1 MLSLIGC
8 LGLEIPLNVNAQW
21 SALVHHGAN
30 TASLD
35 AYLHS
40 PSFVKGA
47 TYRVLRGGDGK
58 LGLYHVVQAGG
69 QLDSEMFPES
79 MAIKSFTIAE
89 YEQLLCE
96 RHIDQIIH
104 YDTYDT
110 APSHERTRDP
120 LGAHRPAGHRVALH
134 VITSG
139 DGYQVY
145 GVDRSACNAGAA
157 LSP

>member
-1 MLSLIGC
+1 M
-8 LGLEIPLNVNAQW
+8 
-21 SALVHHGAN
+21 
-30 TASLD
+30 
-35 AYLHS
+35 
-40 PSFVKGA
+40 KGA

-110 APSHERTRDP
+110 ARRTNEHEILSELTAQP
-120 LGAHRPAGHRVALH
+120 GNRVALH

-145 GVDRSACNAGAA
+145 GVDRSACNAA
-157 LSP
+157 PH